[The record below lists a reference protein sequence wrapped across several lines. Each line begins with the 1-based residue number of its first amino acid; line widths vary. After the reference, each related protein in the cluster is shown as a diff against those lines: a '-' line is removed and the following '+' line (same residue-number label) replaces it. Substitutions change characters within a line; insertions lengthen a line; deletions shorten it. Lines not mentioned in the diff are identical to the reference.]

1 MVEIFSEN
9 ILDLNEFKM
18 DKYLKKAYDWRRFEI
33 NQKLLSK
40 DHVYRQMM
48 KKKSTKRDLN
58 SDEKHVM
65 ILRYKFSYRV

>member
-18 DKYLKKAYDWRRFEI
+18 DKYLKKAYDLRRFEI

-48 KKKSTKRDLN
+48 KKKSTKFNSLN
-58 SDEKHVM
+58 NAV
-65 ILRYKFSYRV
+65 

>member
-1 MVEIFSEN
+1 MEKNMVEIFSEN

-18 DKYLKKAYDWRRFEI
+18 DKYLKKAYDLRRFEI

-48 KKKSTKRDLN
+48 KKKSTTSAT
-58 SDEKHVM
+58 SD
-65 ILRYKFSYRV
+65 